1 MVQIWDY
8 RQTWY
13 IHFYQII
20 NNFQLFKNTVRN
32 FINSES
38 KIVYQVE
45 AQTIERI
52 QNIIRRYVI
61 SHFEGTAAEI
71 LTRMNESH
79 RSCGASKVGFFVSI
93 KLSKNSELGDL
104 SKLSTKT
111 KPRIWPVARN
121 PWILRGKLVTCQ
133 KTAITIWL
141 GVRSNIWRQNKTN
154 SVKHASFGGKHHT
167 EWQPTKVTCTLNLK
181 PITSRVTWNKK
192 LHNTQPLSAY
202 KNWDQFTV
210 PSISELRCLKTL
222 INSTISE
229 QLLKLVHALTLNYS
243 YYGEN
248 NDSGYENGSSTQSDC
263 HDEPTWRPWSWNMTV
278 VNKLMTLL

>member
-93 KLSKNSELGDL
+93 KLSKTQNSEICQNYRRKLNHAFDL
-104 SKLSTKT
+104 L
-111 KPRIWPVARN
+111 RE
-121 PWILRGKLVTCQ
+121 ILEFYAVSL
-133 KTAITIWL
+133 
-141 GVRSNIWRQNKTN
+141 
-154 SVKHASFGGKHHT
+154 
-167 EWQPTKVTCTLNLK
+167 
-181 PITSRVTWNKK
+181 
-192 LHNTQPLSAY
+192 
-202 KNWDQFTV
+202 
-210 PSISELRCLKTL
+210 
-222 INSTISE
+222 
-229 QLLKLVHALTLNYS
+229 
-243 YYGEN
+243 
-248 NDSGYENGSSTQSDC
+248 
-263 HDEPTWRPWSWNMTV
+263 
-278 VNKLMTLL
+278 